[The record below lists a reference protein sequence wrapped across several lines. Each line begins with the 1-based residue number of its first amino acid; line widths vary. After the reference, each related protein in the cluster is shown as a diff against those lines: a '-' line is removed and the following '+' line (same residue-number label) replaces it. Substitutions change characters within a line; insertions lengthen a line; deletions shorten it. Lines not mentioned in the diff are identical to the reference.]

1 MAMPYMTGQQMETNM
16 NFANQ
21 PTSTLRNRYKNANGT
36 LCSSHMPPEA
46 KETAKKTMEQIAA
59 ILAGRG
65 EPVWKE

>member
-1 MAMPYMTGQQMETNM
+1 M